1 MRRRAAGEGSMEKRR
16 DAKGRGRE
24 KSCCSFGFCPNEG
37 GGRRALSN
45 FWHLFIT
52 AFLVNKRSPRYQ

>member
-24 KSCCSFGFCPNEG
+24 KSCCSFEFCPNEG
-37 GGRRALSN
+37 GGGEVPVQ
-45 FWHLFIT
+45 
-52 AFLVNKRSPRYQ
+52 FLAPFYMCIFGQ